1 MIRMTLTDDAPEVE
15 TIDGEGF
22 VRIETMT
29 TADEEDLVIFRANG
43 TDDKPVAIPIAAS
56 ATQRTTIRTP
66 TSSQAVE
73 MRVRERD
80 LTGYGHYRIQCFT
93 RRKQPRL
100 YEFSLVKGETDDT
113 ISIVLDPTPTP
124 CSWVTAE
131 DVYQSSKTDK
141 VTIPAQL

>member
-1 MIRMTLTDDAPEVE
+1 MIRMTLTDDAPEIA
-15 TIDGEGF
+15 TIEGEGF
-22 VRIETMT
+22 VSIETMT
-29 TADEEDLVIFRANG
+29 TADEEDHVVFQVDAN
-43 TDDKPVAIPIAAS
+43 DKSVEVPVAAS
-56 ATQRTTIRTP
+56 ATQRTTIRTA
-66 TSSQAVE
+66 TGAQVIE

-100 YEFSLVKGETDDT
+100 YEFTLVKGE
-113 ISIVLDPTPTP
+113 IEGHLSVVLEPTPAP

-131 DVYQSSKTDK
+131 EIYQSSKTDK